1 VKITTINSD
10 DTASRQ
16 ITSIT
21 PQVKNQNR
29 VNIFVDGK
37 YSFSL
42 DITQL
47 VDFKLKVGQQLGQS
61 EIDNLKRASESGK
74 LYQRTLEWALTRP
87 RSVKETRDY
96 LYRKQAAPEDSD
108 NIIAKLTAKNY
119 LNDENF
125 ARIWVENRYT
135 SRGISRRRLEL
146 ELRKKGISAQIIEQ
160 VFAETSRHD
169 STEIVKIIHKKRNK
183 YDDQQLIQYLVRQG
197 FDYESAKTA
206 VLETDS
212 QSSA

>member
-1 VKITTINSD
+1 MKITTINSD